1 MFLNVLYIVEII
13 LALTLIGMVT
23 LQAKNLGA
31 GAVFGGDTSFK
42 TGRRGVERT
51 IFYLTVAISTAFFL
65 VAIVILAIST

>member
-1 MFLNVLYIVEII
+1 MFLNVLYVVEII

-51 IFYLTVAISTAFFL
+51 IFYLTAAVSVTFFIVAIL
-65 VAIVILAIST
+65 ILAIST